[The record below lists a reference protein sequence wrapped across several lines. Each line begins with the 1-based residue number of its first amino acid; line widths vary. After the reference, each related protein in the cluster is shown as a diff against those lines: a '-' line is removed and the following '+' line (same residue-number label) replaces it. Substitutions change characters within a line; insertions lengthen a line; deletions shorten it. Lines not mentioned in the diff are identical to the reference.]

1 MIEWNGGECPVPK
14 GSKVRVLHRSGEVFE
29 EILGTLYS
37 QSWHHIGEQSDIVGY
52 TILTGKETALDKQE
66 GGNHYKDNAIQPIVY
81 IHANGLGFCEGNV
94 VKYITRHKE
103 KNGAEDIRKVIHYC
117 ELLLELEYKNE

>member
-1 MIEWNGGECPVPK
+1 MPRFEKNCRTCINWENGHGNNICI
-14 GSKVRVLHRSGEVFE
+14 GCTE
-29 EILGTLYS
+29 EDKQNYVSALKAP
-37 QSWHHIGEQSDIVGY
+37 QQ
-52 TILTGKETALDKQE
+52 ALDKQE
-66 GGNHYKDNAIQPIVY
+66 GGQHYKDKAIQPIVY
-81 IHANGLGFCEGNV
+81 IHANKLGFCEGNV

>member
-1 MIEWNGGECPVPK
+1 MPSCKTCVFDLKGETPCI
-14 GSKVRVLHRSGEVFE
+14 GCYDYSNYQSK
-29 EILGTLYS
+29 
-37 QSWHHIGEQSDIVGY
+37 
-52 TILTGKETALDKQE
+52 TALTKQE
-66 GGNHYKDNAIQPIVY
+66 GGQHYKDKAIQPIVY
-81 IHANGLGFCEGNV
+81 IHANKLGFCEGNV

>member
-1 MIEWNGGECPVPK
+1 MMKGCENCLHAPK
-14 GSKVRVLHRSGEVFE
+14 TQFLEPCYSCIKSGPE
-29 EILGTLYS
+29 LK
-37 QSWHHIGEQSDIVGY
+37 GY
-52 TILTGKETALDKQE
+52 VSADTHEAALDKQE
-66 GGNHYKDNAIQPIVY
+66 GGQHYKDKAIQPIVY
-81 IHANGLGFCEGNV
+81 IHANNLGFCEGNV

>member
-1 MIEWNGGECPVPK
+1 MIAKDCSNCA
-14 GSKVRVLHRSGEVFE
+14 HRGNYTKKSN
-29 EILGTLYS
+29 LNCDAC
-37 QSWHHIGEQSDIVGY
+37 QNGY
-52 TILTGKETALDKQE
+52 TNWEPIKQPEPSAKTALQRQE
-66 GGNHYKDNAIQPIVY
+66 GGQHYKNNAIQPIVY
-81 IHANGLGFCEGNV
+81 IHANKLGFCEGNV

>member
-1 MIEWNGGECPVPK
+1 MKSCSNCRHDNTEPMEAPCRICIRSDSYPLHEFK
-14 GSKVRVLHRSGEVFE
+14 TVL
-29 EILGTLYS
+29 T
-37 QSWHHIGEQSDIVGY
+37 
-52 TILTGKETALDKQE
+52 KQE
-66 GGNHYKDNAIQPIVY
+66 GGQHYKDKAIQPIVY
-81 IHANGLGFCEGNV
+81 IHANKLGFCEGNV

>member
-1 MIEWNGGECPVPK
+1 MMSCKKCKNWNNG
-14 GSKVRVLHRSGEVFE
+14 
-29 EILGTLYS
+29 LGTDPCLKCNVDNYS
-37 QSWHHIGEQSDIVGY
+37 NFEPF
-52 TILTGKETALDKQE
+52 TALDSQE
-66 GGNHYKDNAIQPIVY
+66 GGQHYKSKAIQPIVY

-117 ELLLELEYKNE
+117 ELLLELEYKNEDL

>member
-1 MIEWNGGECPVPK
+1 MSDC
-14 GSKVRVLHRSGEVFE
+14 
-29 EILGTLYS
+29 TTCM
-37 QSWHHIGEQSDIVGY
+37 SWHGGMRDLNCVGCGPKKNY
-52 TILTGKETALDKQE
+52 YQPSQTALTKQE
-66 GGNHYKDNAIQPIVY
+66 GGQHYKSKAIQPIVY

-117 ELLLELEYKNE
+117 ELLLELEYKNENV

>member
-1 MIEWNGGECPVPK
+1 MEFRSCATCLHHANAGTSYCEGCEPIYVNWKPK
-14 GSKVRVLHRSGEVFE
+14 
-29 EILGTLYS
+29 
-37 QSWHHIGEQSDIVGY
+37 EQPKPS
-52 TILTGKETALDKQE
+52 TKTALTWQE
-66 GGNHYKDNAIQPIVY
+66 GGQHYKDKAIQPIVY
-81 IHANGLGFCEGNV
+81 IHANKLGFCEGNV